1 MPPFPAFLAN
11 TSSPSSSPPP
21 TPQTPEIQFNPLN
34 QNQWGPDSIGTLV
47 FGFVMFFL
55 GIVALW
61 QGRQMRILRRE
72 AGTLGF
78 AHPNPFS
85 LLNYGPC

>member
-11 TSSPSSSPPP
+11 TSSPISNSPPA
-21 TPQTPEIQFNPLN
+21 PQAPAIQFGNN

-47 FGFVMFFL
+47 FGFIMFFL

-61 QGRQMRILRRE
+61 QGRLRILRRDE
-72 AGTLGF
+72 GTLGF
-78 AHPNPFS
+78 AHLFS
-85 LLNYGPC
+85 QY